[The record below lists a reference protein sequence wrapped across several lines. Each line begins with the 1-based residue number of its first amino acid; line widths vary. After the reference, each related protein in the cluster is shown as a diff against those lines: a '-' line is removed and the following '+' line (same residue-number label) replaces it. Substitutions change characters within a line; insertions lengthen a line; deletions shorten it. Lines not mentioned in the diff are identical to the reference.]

1 MRISNSFTDADVS
14 FDLIAIKNKINNTAP
29 RSALIAAEDLA
40 ANILEPLKEKFEFR
54 IVSWYRSAVLEREYC
69 KGSFHEWT
77 RANGVAFNDRNW
89 YEYLKEKQHVL
100 GCAVAIVGSD
110 NSAIFEWLQTQTF
123 DILQMRDGYIHVS
136 FVKDSNRMLVLS

>member
-1 MRISNSFTDADVS
+1 MQISKNFSDVDVS
-14 FDLIAIKNKINNTAP
+14 FDLIAIKNKINNVAP
-29 RSALIAAEDLA
+29 RPVLLAAEDLA
-40 ANILEPLKEKFEFR
+40 ANVLEPLKEKFDFR

-77 RANGVAFNDRNW
+77 RAKGVAFNDRNW

-100 GCAVAIVGSD
+100 GSAVAIVGSD

-136 FVKDSNRMLVLS
+136 FVKDANRMLVLS